1 MNILLLTQFFSN
13 TKGGGEYVFSLLAK
27 KLAENGHNV
36 WVITNKISGE
46 EYVVHK
52 NIHLVFVKPDLEYKG
67 GIPPSFLDNF
77 RYVINTIRYGRRITK
92 HEHVDIIHSNN
103 FSPALAGSILSCFS
117 KISHVT
123 TIHDVFSLC
132 GKNYW
137 KKWGKQNSISKM
149 NVFLAPLFE
158 KLMIK
163 LKHDCIHTV
172 SETSKDDLVKFGA
185 KKPIY
190 VIHNSIEHHKIIES
204 KDPIPNQFVYVGRLV
219 FYKNLEI
226 VIKAVN
232 IARKSDPN
240 IKLIIIGGGPH
251 KNILEKLVS
260 DLGLS
265 SNVEF
270 KNYLSTPEKV
280 QIIASSIALVF
291 PSLCEGFGLVILEAF
306 DQSRP
311 VIVSD
316 IRPMSDIVSHETN
329 GFVLDP
335 HDKNK
340 WADCFLKIIKNPQT
354 ATEMGINGN
363 HVLRI
368 AYNQESMYK
377 KIIEMYEKCIKLKN
391 QQ

>member
-36 WVITNKISGE
+36 WVITNKIFGE
-46 EYVVHK
+46 EYLVHK
-52 NIHLVFVKPDLEYKG
+52 NIHLVFVKPDLKYNG

-77 RYVINTIRYGRRITK
+77 RYVINTITHGRRITK
-92 HEHVDIIHSNN
+92 HKRIDIIHSNN
-103 FSPALAGSILSCFS
+103 FSPVLAGSILSCFS

-123 TIHDVFSLC
+123 TIHDVFSMC

-137 KKWGKQNSISKM
+137 KKWGNQSNISKI
-149 NVFLAPLFE
+149 NVFFAPLFE
-158 KLMIK
+158 KMMIK

-185 KKPIY
+185 KKPIH
-190 VIHNSIEHHKIIES
+190 VIHNSIEHHKIAES
-204 KDPIPNQFVYVGRLV
+204 RNPISNQFVYVGRLV

-270 KNYLSTPEKV
+270 KGYVSATEKV
-280 QIIASSIALVF
+280 QIIASSSALAF

-316 IRPMSDIVSHETN
+316 IRPMSDIVSNGVN

-335 HDKNK
+335 HDENK
-340 WADCFLKIIKNPQT
+340 WADCFLQIIKNPQT
-354 ATEMGINGN
+354 VSEMGRNGN
-363 HVLRI
+363 QVLQTF
-368 AYNQESMYK
+368 YNQESMYK
-377 KIIEMYEKCIKLKN
+377 KIIEMYEECTKLKN
-391 QQ
+391 Q